1 MNTSAGQP
9 YNTQWVVQERP
20 EAVIQAVTNTAA
32 MCDGYTFQPTG
43 PSSVVLTRKYWPV
56 WVIIVAIIGAFL
68 CLLGLLALLYKE
80 TETMTV
86 TATEGP
92 DGTTVDIAG
101 TGSTELVGRLNAFL
115 SSLPGARQTV
125 AAYIAPS
132 PVSTVSAPPA
142 PPAPASVP
150 APPVPAATAATPAIL
165 APPANP
171 AAGWYADPAGHHE
184 LRYWSGSAWTE
195 HISDQGTTGTDTIA

>member
-1 MNTSAGQP
+1 MNTSTGQP

-43 PSSVVLTRKYWPV
+43 PNSVVLTRKYWPV

-68 CLLGLLALLYKE
+68 CLIGLLVLLYKQ
-80 TETMTV
+80 TETLTV

-92 DGTTVDIAG
+92 DGTKVDIAG
-101 TGSTELVGRLNAFL
+101 TGSTELVGRLNALL
-115 SSLPGARQTV
+115 SGLPGARQTV
-125 AAYIAPS
+125 AAYAAPS
-132 PVSTVSAPPA
+132 PVGTVPA
-142 PPAPASVP
+142 PPAPAPVP
-150 APPVPAATAATPAIL
+150 APPSAPAASGSTLANL
-165 APPANP
+165 APPANT
-171 AAGWYADPAGHHE
+171 AAGWYSDPAGHHE

-195 HISDQGTTGTDTIA
+195 HISDNGTPGTDTLA